1 MKLKRMKMIYICAWY
16 LKKKNTQASIN
27 EKKILWS
34 IYTEKSVYPQE
45 KRYNFDNTY
54 IEQKT
59 IYASIIINQLRQ

>member
-27 EKKILWS
+27 EKKFLWS